1 MPRMRADGPREVPG
15 MRPPLRSERLRLNAV
30 LTPAAIPA
38 GAPLL
43 QSDGRFALRATLGA
57 ASLVCYA
64 DTIFRDNFD
73 GDGF

>member
-1 MPRMRADGPREVPG
+1 
-15 MRPPLRSERLRLNAV
+15 LRLNAV